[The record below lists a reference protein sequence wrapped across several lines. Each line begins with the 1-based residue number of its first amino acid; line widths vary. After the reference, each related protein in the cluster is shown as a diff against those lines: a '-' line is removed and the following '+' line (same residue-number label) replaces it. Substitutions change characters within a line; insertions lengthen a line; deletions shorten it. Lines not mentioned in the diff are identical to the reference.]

1 MGRGSI
7 ALGLLLIVVIVLIV
21 NLRAVSECTLPIVSV
36 PIIAAFKTA
45 YGVDLQECKRKSI
58 WDYQCLNDFFTRDLS
73 PDARQLDDGIV
84 SPVDGRIEQSGVV
97 EEGLLMQAKGK
108 LFSLDELV
116 GIDASEAFDGGLY
129 ATLYLAPHNYHHV
142 HMPLAGR
149 LLATHKI
156 TGRSLPV
163 NMLAINNVN
172 GLYTQNERVVMLFD
186 SGAGLFIMVLV
197 GALFVDSIDYATEKR
212 VYEKGEDIGKFNFG
226 STVVLILSPELTEG
240 LRVVGKKIVC
250 MGDSIVTS

>member
-1 MGRGSI
+1 MRDSSMT
-7 ALGLLLIVVIVLIV
+7 
-21 NLRAVSECTLPIVSV
+21 VS
-36 PIIAAFKTA
+36 
-45 YGVDLQECKRKSI
+45 
-58 WDYQCLNDFFTRDLS
+58 
-73 PDARQLDDGIV
+73 

-97 EEGLLMQAKGK
+97 EEGLLMQAKG
-108 LFSLDELV
+108 SCSAWTSWSGQV
-116 GIDASEAFDGGLY
+116 RARRSTAGSMRPSIWHRI
-129 ATLYLAPHNYHHV
+129 TTTTCTC
-142 HMPLAGR
+142 LAGR

-212 VYEKGEDIGKFNFG
+212 VYGKGEDVGKFNFG

-240 LRVVGKKIVC
+240 MQVAGKKIVC
-250 MGDSIVTS
+250 MGDAIVTS